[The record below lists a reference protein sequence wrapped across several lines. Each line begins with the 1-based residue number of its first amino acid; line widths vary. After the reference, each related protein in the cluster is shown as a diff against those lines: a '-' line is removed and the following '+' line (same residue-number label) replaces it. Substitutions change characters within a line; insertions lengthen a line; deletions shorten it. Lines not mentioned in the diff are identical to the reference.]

1 MKKASNNKKSQGFSL
16 LELLVATAITLIL
29 LGLATTLFARALGT
43 RTRESRKTDALT
55 SARAALNII
64 SREISNSGYGLTN
77 NGVVTADSNAGR
89 MHFRANLTNTNNC
102 VTEDGEDVTYFFDA
116 ANQSIVRYVRYATTP
131 CGTTYTT
138 ATSVV
143 VNRISNVTFS
153 YFDYIGS
160 NSTPTQ
166 STTPTANTGRVRIT
180 VTVRL
185 EDVEGQPDNQTVV
198 FTSDVTLRNSP
209 YMLNQY

>member
-1 MKKASNNKKSQGFSL
+1 MKTSYNKNSQGYSVI
-16 LELLVATAITLIL
+16 ELLMAMAITLSL
-29 LGLATTLFARALGT
+29 LGLATGLFARALGT
-43 RTRESRKTDALT
+43 RERESRKTDALT
-55 SARAALNII
+55 SARAALNLI
-64 SREISNSGYGLTN
+64 SREISNSGYGLTT
-77 NGVVTADSNAGR
+77 NGVVTDDSNAGR
-89 MHFRANLTNTNNC
+89 IHFRANLINTNNC
-102 VTEDGEDVTYFFDA
+102 ITEDGEDVTYFFEA
-116 ANQSIVRYVRYATTP
+116 ATQSIVRYVRYATTP

-138 ATSVV
+138 ANSVV
-143 VNRISNVTFS
+143 VNRISNVTFA
-153 YFDYIGS
+153 YFDYVGN

-185 EDVEGQPDNQTVV
+185 EDVQGQPNNQTVI

>member
-1 MKKASNNKKSQGFSL
+1 MKKSKTNKSSGYSL
-16 LELLVATAITLIL
+16 LELLVAMAITLIL
-29 LGLATTLFARALGT
+29 MGLATTLFARALGT
-43 RTRESRKTDALT
+43 RQRESRKTDALT

-64 SREISNSGYGLTN
+64 SREISNSGYGLTT

-89 MHFRANLTNTNNC
+89 IHFRANLFNTNNC
-102 VTEDGEDVTYFFDA
+102 ITEDGEDVTYFFDA
-116 ANQSIVRYVRYATTP
+116 TNQSIVRYVKYASTP
-131 CGTTYTT
+131 CGTTFTT
-138 ATSVV
+138 ANSVV

-153 YFDYIGS
+153 YFDYVGS
-160 NSTPTQ
+160 SSAPTQ
-166 STTPTANTGRVRIT
+166 AVTPTANTGRVRIT

-185 EDVEGQPDNQTVV
+185 EDVQGQPNNQTVT